1 MIWINFA
8 NLKKLQIKYWNCE
21 IITLKYE
28 LSSHH
33 EPMQDALVPSV
44 TAQRDVES
52 SETKSSTVQKDTT
65 V

>member
-1 MIWINFA
+1 M
-8 NLKKLQIKYWNCE
+8 LKLWNYYTE
-21 IITLKYE
+21 IYE

-44 TAQRDVES
+44 TAQRAVES